1 MRSRLFS
8 TRLSS
13 NTERKQLRSR
23 PHEFLTLGEPQIHVL
38 KGLSSHVP
46 VPSVIAAVRHRVTNH
61 APSAIPA
68 TEFHRPELK
77 SIPLVTFSQS
87 PLGHYTP
94 AGTFSSFHPY
104 ISHQSIASFSSL
116 TRLPRI
122 PLPQDAFFVVDLD
135 RVREKYRLWQKCFP
149 TVLPHYAVKANPNPD
164 VLALMAKEFN
174 INFDCASQSEIEAV
188 LVAGVDPS
196 RIIFANP
203 CKNLGHSDYAR
214 RVGVLRTTFDSEAE
228 LYKIKA
234 VHPKAHLLLRIWV
247 DDKDA
252 QCPLSNKYGAHLEE
266 CPDLFDI
273 AKELGLE
280 IHGVSFHAGSGAS
293 SSAYISALKDAHA
306 VFQMGLAKGFP
317 MRVLDIG
324 GGFPGT
330 EEEHHSLDKIS
341 KLITPYL
348 KSDWSGVE
356 LISEPGRFFCS
367 EAQTLATQVI
377 GKRVRK
383 DKVMGCRCE
392 YTINDGVYQSFN
404 CMFYDHSVLLK
415 EDVDPENKI
424 NKYPSVIFGQTC
436 DGLDTIG
443 SDILLPDLCVG
454 DWLVVPNMGAYTN
467 GASSQ
472 FNGFSSNGTV
482 VLPPPERVAF

>member
-1 MRSRLFS
+1 M
-8 TRLSS
+8 
-13 NTERKQLRSR
+13 
-23 PHEFLTLGEPQIHVL
+23 
-38 KGLSSHVP
+38 
-46 VPSVIAAVRHRVTNH
+46 NH
-61 APSAIPA
+61 MPSAISV
-68 TEFHRPELK
+68 TDFHRSELK
-77 SIPLVTFSQS
+77 NTPLTALSNS
-87 PLGHYTP
+87 PLLGHYSP
-94 AGTFSSFHPY
+94 AGNFSSSH
-104 ISHQSIASFSSL
+104 ISHQLVASFSSL
-116 TRLPRI
+116 TRSPRI

-135 RVREKYRLWQKCFP
+135 RIREKYRLWQKCFP
-149 TVLPHYAVKANPNPD
+149 NVQPHYAVKANPNPD
-164 VLALMAKEFN
+164 VLALMAKELN

-188 LVAGVDPS
+188 LAAGVDPS

-203 CKNLGHSDYAR
+203 CKNLAHSDFAR

-252 QCPLSNKYGAHLEE
+252 QCQLSNKYGAHLEE

-293 SSAYISALKDAHA
+293 SSAYLSALKDARA

-348 KSDWSGVE
+348 KTDWSGVE

-383 DKVMGCRCE
+383 AKDKNPKKPDVHRE

-404 CMFYDHSVLLK
+404 CMLYDHSVLLK
-415 EDVDPENKI
+415 EDTDPESKTH
-424 NKYPSVIFGQTC
+424 KYPSTLFGQTC
-436 DGLDTIG
+436 DGLDTISG
-443 SDILLPDLCVG
+443 DILLPELGVG

-472 FNGFSSNGTV
+472 FNGFSLNGTV
-482 VLPPPERVAF
+482 VLPPPERVPF

>member
-1 MRSRLFS
+1 M
-8 TRLSS
+8 
-13 NTERKQLRSR
+13 
-23 PHEFLTLGEPQIHVL
+23 
-38 KGLSSHVP
+38 
-46 VPSVIAAVRHRVTNH
+46 
-61 APSAIPA
+61 
-68 TEFHRPELK
+68 
-77 SIPLVTFSQS
+77 
-87 PLGHYTP
+87 
-94 AGTFSSFHPY
+94 
-104 ISHQSIASFSSL
+104 
-116 TRLPRI
+116 

-149 TVLPHYAVKANPNPD
+149 NVLPHYAVKANPNPD
-164 VLALMAKEFN
+164 ILALMAKEFN

-188 LVAGVDPS
+188 LAAGVDPS

-203 CKNLGHSDYAR
+203 CKSLAHSDFAR

-228 LYKIKA
+228 LYKIKT
-234 VHPKAHLLLRIWV
+234 VYPKAHLLLRIWV

-266 CPDLFDI
+266 CPELFDI

-293 SSAYISALKDAHA
+293 SSAYLSALKDARA
-306 VFQMGLAKGFP
+306 AFQMGLAKGFP
-317 MRVLDIG
+317 MRILDIG

-341 KLITPYL
+341 KLMAPHL

-383 DKVMGCRCE
+383 DKVTDCRRE

-415 EDVDPENKI
+415 EDADPENKT
-424 NKYPSVIFGQTC
+424 NKYPSLIFGHTC
-436 DGLDTIG
+436 DGLDTIS
-443 SDILLPDLCVG
+443 SDILLPDLGVG

-472 FNGFSSNGTV
+472 FNGFPLNGAV
-482 VLPPPERVAF
+482 VLPPERVAS